1 MSSLRWFGLI
11 AVLLAAAFVG
21 SGVLYVRSRSANF
34 DAHARAVGA
43 VGNARQLNELLSKN
57 VLSARFG
64 LLNQYDPI
72 TNAELDLAASAD
84 ALPAKVGG
92 AVVVDEELA
101 KALSEFQRAVED
113 RRQVVEHFK
122 AENSVLKNSLRYL
135 PTAAEEMTAR
145 IAAEEHGG
153 TAVETTRRVQALV
166 RDALVYNL
174 IGEASTRN
182 ALATSIERVAA
193 LESRAPASIAPDLR
207 LVLAHARVIADRQP
221 SVDGWVKRA
230 VGTDA
235 EDRLRTVERLYET
248 RFSATAARAN
258 GYRKILYAWSLVLVV
273 AVAVAGVQL
282 RRLYAGLERRVA
294 ERTRELNEA
303 HDALWGEM
311 KLARKIQEALVPA
324 SPELAGCDIA
334 AIMKPTSQVG
344 GDYYDVIR
352 EKGAEWVLIGDVSG
366 HGVPAGLIMMMCQT
380 SVRTALSQNP
390 DLLPHQLLTIV
401 NRVLTRNINAL
412 GEDKYMTIS
421 ALRRDRDGTISFA
434 GAHQDIHVY
443 RAEHDRVEALE
454 TSGLWLGLRQDI
466 DGAFATHRLELHPG
480 DVLVLHTDGV
490 TEAQRNGALFDTSGL
505 RAVVERA
512 RGKTSRQILDDLL
525 HELEGFELADDA
537 TLLVIRQLEGAG
549 LEALAG

>member
-11 AVLLAAAFVG
+11 AVLLAAAFAG
-21 SGVLYVRSRSANF
+21 SGVLYMRSRSANF

-43 VGNARQLNELLSKN
+43 MGNAQKLGELLSKN

-72 TNAELDLAASAD
+72 TNAELDLAASAEV
-84 ALPAKVGG
+84 LPAKIGG
-92 AVVVDEELA
+92 AVVIDAELA
-101 KALSEFQRAVED
+101 RALSEFQRAVDD

-145 IAAEEHGG
+145 IAEQRHSA
-153 TAVETTRRVQALV
+153 ASAETTRAVQALV
-166 RDALVYNL
+166 RGALVYNL
-174 IGEASTRN
+174 IGDASTRA
-182 ALATSIERVAA
+182 ALLSSIERVAS
-193 LESRAPASIAPDLR
+193 LESRAPESVVPDLR

-230 VGTDA
+230 VSTDA
-235 EDRLRTVERLYET
+235 EDHLRKVEKLYEA
-248 RFSATAARAN
+248 RFTTAAAQSN
-258 GYRKILYAWSLVLVV
+258 HYRKILYGWSLVLVL

-294 ERTRELNEA
+294 ERTRELHEA

-311 KLARKIQEALVPA
+311 KLARKIQEALVPS
-324 SPELAGCDIA
+324 SPTLGGCEVA

-344 GDYYDVIR
+344 GDYYDVIS

-380 SVRTALSQNP
+380 AVRTALSQNP
-390 DLLPHQLLTIV
+390 ELLPHQLLTIV
-401 NRVLTRNINAL
+401 NRVLTRNITSL

-421 ALRRDRDGTISFA
+421 ALRRDPDGMISFA

-443 RAEHDRVEALE
+443 RADLDRVEALE
-454 TSGLWLGLRQDI
+454 TSGLWLGLRQDV
-466 DGAFATHRLELHPG
+466 DGAFATRRLRLADG

-490 TEAQRNGALFDTSGL
+490 TEAARGGVLFDTRGL
-505 RAVVERA
+505 RTVVERA
-512 RGKTSRQILDDLL
+512 KGKTAHQILD
-525 HELEGFELADDA
+525 ELMRALDGFELADDA
-537 TLLVIRQLEGAG
+537 TVLVIRQLDQAR